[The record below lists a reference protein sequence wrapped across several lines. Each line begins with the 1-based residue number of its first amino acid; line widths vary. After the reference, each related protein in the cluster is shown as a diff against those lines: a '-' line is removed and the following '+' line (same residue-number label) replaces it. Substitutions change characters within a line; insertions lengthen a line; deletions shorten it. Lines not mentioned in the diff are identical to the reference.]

1 MIIMEALE
9 KFGLGNSTSL
19 LERFEISQWGN
30 TIHFRCLYDPYTQL
44 PYEIKLSECSKARWS
59 VHSPENVQEK
69 LISITDIQI
78 NNTED
83 NQQEFVMYTEVF
95 ELIIICKLIDINKIT

>member
-19 LERFEISQWGN
+19 LEKFEVSQWGN
-30 TIHFRCLYDPYTQL
+30 TILFRCLYDPDVQS
-44 PYEIKLSECSKARWS
+44 PYEIKLSECSKVRWS
-59 VHSPENVQEK
+59 VHSPENIQENV
-69 LISITDIQI
+69 LTITDIQI
-78 NNTED
+78 NSMED

-95 ELIIICKLIDINKIT
+95 ELIVVCKIINVNKNT